1 MNRKGDIIMFCKNCG
16 KELPEGVQFCGEC
29 GSAVEAAQP
38 QAAQPQ
44 EDPMI
49 VLNTQGKV
57 AAPKK
62 KWLIPSLVGAGLV
75 LIAGIVLAV
84 NFLLPPKENKA
95 PQASQSAQEQNTEV
109 NKENVDDV
117 LESTGNRL
125 EQWLEQA
132 TQDAGYEG
140 KVRIVLGDALLSL
153 MSTDMDMEWLSEIVL
168 NYELTN
174 RGSQAMVDMELG
186 LGTTEITSMQYILD
200 SEEMK
205 MWMMIPD
212 LSNQALFFD
221 LAAAMAESDAAA
233 SSMMMGYDM
242 LPTVVEA
249 VDVLMPYVETFLDA
263 FSEAER
269 TTETVELEG
278 ISQELT
284 VLKVEMTEQE
294 CVEVLIKI
302 LEDMREDEELWQI
315 VKELQLD
322 EEAGEYLCEEYKI
335 QLNARIDVMK
345 GYLEELDPESENVL
359 YLHTYLNAD
368 QETVGSALGVIADGE
383 EHIIFSYLTVKNG
396 QDVASQFAYMDNAIR
411 VAGSGTDNGK
421 LSGTYYVYGMEEKY
435 LKVELVDYDYDA
447 EFATGMI
454 RLTPQKALLDVI
466 TADMDE
472 SSKAMAS
479 MLTFELEI
487 QITGN
492 ANNSK
497 VSMTLDVAGMEFITI
512 EVSGKVT
519 QPKEIDIPNNA
530 VDAMDEEALIQWS
543 ESLNQEKFMN
553 TIMDRLAKAGMPNE
567 LLLLLGYAG
576 AAIPL

>member
-16 KELPEGVQFCGEC
+16 KELPEGIQFCSEC
-29 GSAVEAAQP
+29 GSAVESAQP
-38 QAAQPQ
+38 QAVQPQ

-62 KWLIPSLVGAGLV
+62 KWLIPGLVGAGLV

-84 NFLLPPKENKA
+84 NFLLPPKDNKA

-140 KVRIVLGDALLSL
+140 KVRIVLGEALLSML
-153 MSTDMDMEWLSEIVL
+153 STDMDLEWLSEIVL

-284 VLKVEMTEQE
+284 VLKVEMTAQE
-294 CVEVLIKI
+294 FFDTLTEIFQDLKENEEF
-302 LEDMREDEELWQI
+302 LEIVKNLQTDAESDEYLREELQA
-315 VKELQLD
+315 QLD
-322 EEAGEYLCEEYKI
+322 GMIADI
-335 QLNARIDVMK
+335 QQTAS
-345 GYLEELDPESENVL
+345 ELDPEEDNTL
-359 YLHTYLNAD
+359 YLHTYLNTA

-383 EHIIFSYLTVKNG
+383 EHIVFSYLTVKDG
-396 QDVASQFAYMDNAIR
+396 QDVASQFAYMDNSIR
-411 VAGSGTDNGK
+411 VTGSGTDNGK

-530 VDAMDEEALIQWS
+530 VDAMDEEALMQWS

-553 TIMDRLAKAGMPNE
+553 TIMERLAKAGMPNE
-567 LLLLLGYAG
+567 LLMLLGYAG
-576 AAIPL
+576 VALPM

>member
-1 MNRKGDIIMFCKNCG
+1 MFCKNCG
-16 KELPEGVQFCGEC
+16 KELPEGIQFCSEC
-29 GSAVEAAQP
+29 GSAVESAQP
-38 QAAQPQ
+38 QAVQPQ

-62 KWLIPSLVGAGLV
+62 KWLIPGLVGAGLV

-84 NFLLPPKENKA
+84 NFLLPPKDNKA

-140 KVRIVLGDALLSL
+140 KVRIVLGEALLSML
-153 MSTDMDMEWLSEIVL
+153 STDMDLEWLSEIVL

-284 VLKVEMTEQE
+284 VLKVEMTAQE
-294 CVEVLIKI
+294 FFDTLTEIFQDLKENEEF
-302 LEDMREDEELWQI
+302 LEIVKNLQTDAESDEYLREELQA
-315 VKELQLD
+315 QLD
-322 EEAGEYLCEEYKI
+322 GMIADI
-335 QLNARIDVMK
+335 QQTAS
-345 GYLEELDPESENVL
+345 ELDPEEDNTL
-359 YLHTYLNAD
+359 YLHTYLNTA

-383 EHIIFSYLTVKNG
+383 EHIVFSYLTVKDG
-396 QDVASQFAYMDNAIR
+396 QDVASQFAYMDNSIR
-411 VAGSGTDNGK
+411 VTGSGTDNGK

-530 VDAMDEEALIQWS
+530 VDAMDEEALMQWS

-553 TIMDRLAKAGMPNE
+553 TIMERLAKAGMPNE
-567 LLLLLGYAG
+567 LLMLLGYAG
-576 AAIPL
+576 VALPM